1 MIGETYGAGEATTT
15 FNVPNLQE
23 WFIKSVDSSTMTS
36 GEGVSVNS
44 SVHLQNEQ
52 YTYDLQAQVA
62 QSQYTDSANTGPL
75 IIHLHQQ
82 EDHKH
87 SFTYYTDTRSFGS
100 GLNDSQCLDNMF
112 Q

>member
-1 MIGETYGAGEATTT
+1 MALRNYPTGTILPFPNVQTDSIPNGWLLCDGSAVNRGGYGQLFSLIGETYGAGDTTTT

-52 YTYDLQAQVA
+52 YAYDLQAQVS
-62 QSQYTDSANTGPL
+62 QSQYT
-75 IIHLHQQ
+75 
-82 EDHKH
+82 
-87 SFTYYTDTRSFGS
+87 
-100 GLNDSQCLDNMF
+100 
-112 Q
+112 